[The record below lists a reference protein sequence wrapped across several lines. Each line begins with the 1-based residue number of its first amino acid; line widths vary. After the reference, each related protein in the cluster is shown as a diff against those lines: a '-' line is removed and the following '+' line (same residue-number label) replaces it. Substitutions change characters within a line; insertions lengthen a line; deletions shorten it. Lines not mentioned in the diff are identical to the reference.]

1 MPQRASELLP
11 SPSQIDPEFLAA
23 LPEDVRQEI
32 EQAYKQKDSLV
43 ARSHIQAGR
52 LGPAPENNTERT
64 MITIQAE
71 DVYRKKETSQVI
83 APPKQVPLFV
93 AKRIPAA
100 SHKYS

>member
-43 ARSHIQAGR
+43 GRSHIQAGR
-52 LGPAPENNTERT
+52 FGPAPENNTERT
-64 MITIQAE
+64 AITFQAE
-71 DVYRKKETSQVI
+71 DVCKKETSQVI

-93 AKRIPAA
+93 AKRIPAG